1 MKICL
6 ICARKGSV
14 GVNKKHLIKYNK
26 KTLIENTFDQA
37 LQSKEFDHV
46 IFSSNDET
54 LLKISS
60 NYKDIF
66 SIKRAESLSKSNSSK
81 WEVFQDAINQFLKTK
96 KIILEPTTII
106 CDLDISVPLRKIS
119 DIIGLINNYKQNTV

>member
-81 WEVFQDAINQFLKTK
+81 WEVFQDAMNQFLKTK
-96 KIILEPTTII
+96 KIILET
-106 CDLDISVPLRKIS
+106 
-119 DIIGLINNYKQNTV
+119 NNYYL